1 MRQFEL
7 RAKKLTGIG
16 RYALVLEQ
24 VAAATDHIDTL
35 VDAKLYA
42 AGQRVAQGL
51 PSLAS
56 HVKPCPRKGRIKM
69 YVRNEEYPH
78 HLFLGRRKA
87 VSTPAAQTSV
97 SP

>member
-7 RAKKLTGIG
+7 HAKKLTGIG
-16 RYALVLEQ
+16 RHALVLEQ
-24 VAAATDHIDTL
+24 VAAATDHINTL
-35 VDAKLYA
+35 VDAELYA

-51 PSLAS
+51 PSMAS
-56 HVKPCPRKGRIKM
+56 HVEPCPRKGRIKM

-78 HLFLGRRKA
+78 HLFLRRRKA

>member
-7 RAKKLTGIG
+7 RAKKLTCIG

-69 YVRNEEYPH
+69 YVRKEEYPH

-87 VSTPAAQTSV
+87 ASTPAAQTSV